1 MDNSMKF
8 EFVDCDNLLDTFAPP
23 RQDYMDFRQP
33 EDLSFL
39 DYPEQPVYMNDMDYG
54 VNNMGLNP
62 MALGN
67 TNSNGVLQPQQLQ
80 QSQQQ
85 HHFQHGQNMLTPP
98 YLSASASDNS
108 PESVGSSGRSPAS
121 DASSPEMATSSTSP
135 VARGARVASSAPGK
149 VMKPKKGRSSHNM
162 IEKKYRTNIN
172 DKISALRDCVPALR
186 CALKGTKDD
195 EELDGLTPASKLN
208 KATVLSKATEYI
220 KHLKTKNDEMQ
231 AELDELRRM
240 MGKGSPGSRGGSPTN
255 MLQQPAVF
263 YDETQNQQQQQQM
276 RQRPMAQQQQPHMQ
290 HHMNPA
296 QPHIQQQP
304 PQSRSNKAMLGLMT
318 GVMATGLMSDYG
330 GDSRELSFIPIPLL
344 RYVPAESVKHGLVLL
359 KLTMVIGAA
368 MLLLLPLLHSPAPP
382 PHHKQIEA
390 TSVEQYRRQSWL
402 VNSHFVATPQS
413 SAAYVV
419 EIAKAMGKAL
429 LRFLIGDGY
438 LLLQSSS
445 YHLPISRAVEAQLCG
460 GQENMSR
467 ADLFV
472 TYLQTLTLPP
482 TPALCA
488 TQAIH
493 VHVLANGLPWLKKAS
508 VIMADRHWKQAR
520 KLASQKKHAV
530 PSYLSLLLAQND
542 VFDSDIIQ
550 RFYNFA
556 HGLDASHGC
565 SLGMLDEGFITAT
578 SDSALKTPL
587 DVLAAWYSTRTLREV
602 ILFQLEANEVDYNK
616 LDTAQ
621 AVSPVNS
628 IAKRRAAIAHS
639 VVLGRKDSNLVKDA
653 LVMVKAELG
662 EIVMPPMPVE
672 SIDTVEEAVEE
683 EEPEEETEDD
693 EAVVEDSESEFSDDG
708 SVSVASTISDTPVSY
723 TSSNPTDSP
732 VARDSQIAIH
742 CAFILYYLSEGETDG
757 ATKLLQKLRIRSV
770 DEFGLLSFF
779 SVWTLFSQ
787 LQERPAHRTTAI
799 ERRLEELV
807 ASVRIWLGSE
817 KAELEGISL
826 HRRRSL
832 VNKCVKMG
840 MEFGGFE
847 DDEGYQ
853 SQ

>member
-1 MDNSMKF
+1 MKF

-39 DYPEQPVYMNDMDYG
+39 DYPEQPVYMNDMDYS

-62 MALGN
+62 MALGTAPN
-67 TNSNGVLQPQQLQ
+67 TNGVLPQQLQ
-80 QSQQQ
+80 QNPQNPQ

-108 PESVGSSGRSPAS
+108 PESVGSGGRSPVS

-240 MGKGSPGSRGGSPTN
+240 MGKGSPGSRGGSPSN

-263 YDETQNQQQQQQM
+263 YDETQSQQQM
-276 RQRPMAQQQQPHMQ
+276 RQRPMAQQQQQQHMQQQ
-290 HHMNPA
+290 HHMNGA
-296 QPHIQQQP
+296 QPHMQQQP
-304 PQSRSNKAMLGLMT
+304 QQSRSNKAMLGLMT

-330 GDSRELSFIPIPLL
+330 GDSRELSFIPVPLL
-344 RYVPAESVKHGLVLL
+344 RYVPAESVKHGLLLL

-368 MLLLLPLLHSPAPP
+368 MLLLLPLFHSPTPP

-402 VNSHFVATPQS
+402 VNSHFLATPQS
-413 SAAYVV
+413 SVAYCV
-419 EIAKAMGKAL
+419 ETAKALGKAL

-460 GQENMSR
+460 GQENVSR
-467 ADLFV
+467 ADLLV

-482 TPALCA
+482 TPVLCA

-493 VHVLANGLPWLKKAS
+493 VHVLANGLPWLKRAS
-508 VIMADRHWKQAR
+508 VLVADRHWKQAR
-520 KLASQKKHAV
+520 KLSVSKKHSV

-578 SDSALKTPL
+578 TDSALKTPL
-587 DVLAAWYSTRTLREV
+587 EVLAAWYSTRTLREV

-616 LDTAQ
+616 LDTSL
-621 AVSPVNS
+621 AVSPTNS
-628 IAKRRAAIAHS
+628 IAKRRATIAHS
-639 VVLGRKDSNLVKDA
+639 VVLGRKDPNLVKNA

-662 EIVMPPMPVE
+662 DVPLPVQRVQP
-672 SIDTVEEAVEE
+672 IAEEAVEE
-683 EEPEEETEDD
+683 EEEADEE
-693 EAVVEDSESEFSDDG
+693 AVEDSESEFSDDG
-708 SVSVASTISDTPVSY
+708 SVSATSTISDTPVSY
-723 TSSNPTDSP
+723 TSSNPSASP

-742 CAFILYYLSEGETDG
+742 CAFILYYLSEGETEG

-787 LQERPAHRTTAI
+787 LQERPAHRSSAI

-807 ASVRIWLGSE
+807 ASGRIWLGSE
-817 KAELEGISL
+817 KAELEGLSL